1 MSEEKDTTKK
11 APKKETVK
19 KAKVEDATVVVKKAP
34 AKTAVNYDNS
44 EKKIASGKRK
54 NATAIVVIKPG
65 KGKYIINDKNTL
77 EQYFSNRF
85 SLLNLI
91 KKPFKIANMEGQY
104 DVAANLKGGGKAGQ
118 AGALAHG
125 ITKALLQIA
134 PEIKKQLKVEG
145 LVTRD
150 SRVKET
156 KKYGRK
162 KARKG
167 FTYRKR

>member
-1 MSEEKDTTKK
+1 
-11 APKKETVK
+11 
-19 KAKVEDATVVVKKAP
+19 
-34 AKTAVNYDNS
+34 
-44 EKKIASGKRK
+44 
-54 NATAIVVIKPG
+54 
-65 KGKYIINDKNTL
+65 
-77 EQYFSNRF
+77 
-85 SLLNLI
+85 
-91 KKPFKIANMEGQY
+91 MEGQY